1 MMEDIP
7 NQEMDR
13 RLTEH
18 FAEESRRLR
27 APASLWSS
35 IRSRLAADSARRRPS
50 WRRLFSLRQWRPVHA
65 FAAVVVILLAGTI
78 WAVNFAPFQ
87 GGAAEEDLHMA
98 LPTTAPM
105 QAVPTA
111 TPAPATMMLTDPDAN
126 QFSDSD
132 ELRRIR
138 APLSLQG
145 REGPAGSSGALE
157 ASLAMDPQPVPAAP
171 PAPASDRRWRPATVE
186 IEGGQSTTVENAG
199 RQIISQASLSV
210 EVEDVAGA
218 VAQVRTIAETRGGFI
233 SQIATTGTPGRQR
246 SDLVV
251 RVPQGEFFDTLESI
265 KGLGKV
271 WAENAGS
278 EDVTEQFID
287 LEARLRSALREEQ
300 SLLSLL
306 ERADTVSNIL
316 TIERELARVRSEI
329 ERLQGQINY
338 LSRRVD
344 LATISVALFP
354 PEERLA
360 EPPYGSLDLEVED
373 VSASVDEVKALV
385 ARVGGELDSVFISV
399 SNGRE
404 QAGIEFS
411 VLDEDFSAVLSQV
424 EGQGEVTYKE
434 IRESTGNVESEEPDS
449 RLTVFLME
457 RESSFGRWLLIGGAV
472 VAGGILL
479 LVLLYAVR
487 RAARSR

>member
-7 NQEMDR
+7 SQEMER
-13 RLTEH
+13 RLAEH

-27 APASLWSS
+27 APAGLWSS
-35 IRSRLAADSARRRPS
+35 IRSRLAADSARRGSP

-65 FAAVVVILLAGTI
+65 FAAVAVILLAGTI
-78 WAVNFAPFQ
+78 WALNLELFQ
-87 GGAAEEDLHMA
+87 GGAEEDLHMA
-98 LPTTAPM
+98 LPTTTPM
-105 QAVPTA
+105 PAVPTA
-111 TPAPATMMLTDPDAN
+111 TPAPATMMLTDPAAD
-126 QFSDSD
+126 QFSDRNRVD
-132 ELRRIR
+132 RLR

-145 REGPAGSSGALE
+145 PAGSSGASE
-157 ASLAMDPQPVPAAP
+157 DRGWLAVNTQATSGAVPT
-171 PAPASDRRWRPATVE
+171 PASSTALQRQEPTTVE
-186 IEGGQSTTVENAG
+186 IAD

-233 SQIATTGTPGRQR
+233 SQVATTGTPGRQR

-329 ERLQGQINY
+329 ERLQGQINFM
-338 LSRRVD
+338 SRRVD

-360 EPPYGSLDLEVED
+360 DPPYGSLNMEVED

-411 VLDEDFSAVLSQV
+411 VLAKDFSAVLSQV

-434 IRESTGNVESEEPDS
+434 IRESTGNVVSEEPDS

-457 RESSFGRWLLIGGAV
+457 GESSLGRWLLIGGAAV
-472 VAGGILL
+472 VGGVLL
-479 LVLLYAVR
+479 LLLLYAVYR
-487 RAARSR
+487 RVRS

>member
-1 MMEDIP
+1 MEDTP
-7 NQEMDR
+7 NQEMER

-27 APASLWSS
+27 APAGIWSS
-35 IRSRLAADSARRRPS
+35 IRSRLAADSERKRPS
-50 WRRLFSLRQWRPVHA
+50 WRRLFSFRQWRPVHA
-65 FAAVVVILLAGTI
+65 FAAVAVILLAGTFG
-78 WAVNFAPFQ
+78 AYNLELFQ
-87 GGAAEEDLHMA
+87 GGAEED
-98 LPTTAPM
+98 AP
-105 QAVPTA
+105 QG
-111 TPAPATMMLTDPDAN
+111 TDFVD
-126 QFSDSD
+126 FFDSD
-132 ELRRIR
+132 ELSRIR

-145 REGPAGSSGALE
+145 SEGSSGVLE
-157 ASLAMDPQPVPAAP
+157 GSQTMAMDPEATSASVPAQP
-171 PAPASDRRWRPATVE
+171 SDLQWQSAEV
-186 IEGGQSTTVENAG
+186 EGGQSTTVELAD
-199 RQIISQASLSV
+199 RQIISQGSLSV

-218 VAQVRTIAETRGGFI
+218 VAQVRTIAETRGGFV
-233 SQIATTGTPGRQR
+233 SQLATTGTPGRQR
-246 SDLVV
+246 SDLTV

-265 KGLGKV
+265 KRLGKV
-271 WAENAGS
+271 WSENAGS

-360 EPPYGSLDLEVED
+360 DPPYGSLNMEVGD
-373 VSASVDEVKALV
+373 VSASVDEVKAVV
-385 ARVGGELDSVFISV
+385 ARVGGELEGVFRSV
-399 SNGRE
+399 SNGSE
-404 QAGIEFS
+404 QAEVKFS
-411 VLDEDFSAVLSQV
+411 VLAKDFSAVVSQV
-424 EGQGEVTYKE
+424 EGQGTVNYKE

-449 RLTVFLME
+449 SLTVFLME
-457 RESSFGRWLLIGGAV
+457 RESSLGRWLLIGGAAA
-472 VAGGILL
+472 AGGVLF
-479 LVLLYAVR
+479 LVVLYVVYRRVR
-487 RAARSR
+487 S

>member
-1 MMEDIP
+1 MMEDTP
-7 NQEMDR
+7 NQEMER

-27 APASLWSS
+27 APATIWSS
-35 IRSRLAADSARRRPS
+35 VRSRLDADSEQRRPW
-50 WRRLFSLRQWRPVHA
+50 WRGLFSLRQWRPVHA
-65 FAAVVVILLAGTI
+65 FAAVVVVALAGSI
-78 WAVNFAPFQ
+78 WAFNYAPFQ
-87 GGAAEEDLHMA
+87 GGAEEDL
-98 LPTTAPM
+98 PQWTDTAE
-105 QAVPTA
+105 
-111 TPAPATMMLTDPDAN
+111 
-126 QFSDSD
+126 FSRSD
-132 ELRRIR
+132 RMDFGLED
-138 APLSLQG
+138 
-145 REGPAGSSGALE
+145 PAGS
-157 ASLAMDPQPVPAAP
+157 ASVDMAPQVVDPQLVDVEPMPEPMPAAVPVP
-171 PAPASDRRWRPATVE
+171 SDMQSRSAVVE
-186 IEGGQSTTVENAG
+186 IEGGQSTALGFEVKQSSTVEIAD

-218 VAQVRTIAETRGGFI
+218 VAQVRVIAETRGGFI
-233 SQIATTGTPGRQR
+233 SQVATSGTPGRQR

-251 RVPQGEFFDTLESI
+251 RVPQGEFFDTLEGI
-265 KGLGKV
+265 KRLGKV
-271 WAENAGS
+271 WSENAGS

-316 TIERELARVRSEI
+316 TIERELARVRSDI

-360 EPPYGSLDLEVED
+360 EPPYGSLNMEVED

-385 ARVGGELDSVFISV
+385 DRVGGELEGVFLSV

-404 QAGIEFS
+404 QAEIEFR
-411 VLDEDFSAVLSQV
+411 VLAKDFSAALSQV
-424 EGQGEVTYKE
+424 EGQGKVTYKE
-434 IRESTGNVESEEPDS
+434 IRESTGMVESEEPDS

-457 RESSFGRWLLIGGAV
+457 GESSLGRWLLIGGASV
-472 VAGGILL
+472 VGGVLLLL
-479 LVLLYAVR
+479 LVYVVYRRVR
-487 RAARSR
+487 S

>member
-1 MMEDIP
+1 MMEDTP
-7 NQEMDR
+7 NQEMER
-13 RLTEH
+13 RLAEH

-27 APASLWSS
+27 APSTVWSS
-35 IRSRLAADSARRRPS
+35 VRSRLAADSERRRPS

-65 FAAVVVILLAGTI
+65 FAAVAVILLAGTI
-78 WAVNFAPFQ
+78 WALNLELFQ
-87 GGAAEEDLHMA
+87 GGAEEDLHMA
-98 LPTTAPM
+98 LPTT
-105 QAVPTA
+105 
-111 TPAPATMMLTDPDAN
+111 LTDPDAN
-126 QFSDSD
+126 QFSDRNRVD
-132 ELRRIR
+132 RLR

-145 REGPAGSSGALE
+145 RAGSSGALE
-157 ASLAMDPQPVPAAP
+157 YSLAMDPQPVPAAP
-171 PAPASDRRWRPATVE
+171 PAPASDRQWQSAIVE

-218 VAQVRTIAETRGGFI
+218 VAQVRIIAETRGGFI
-233 SQIATTGTPGRQR
+233 SQVATTGTPGRQR

-316 TIERELARVRSEI
+316 TIERELARVRSDI
-329 ERLQGQINY
+329 ERLQGQINFM
-338 LSRRVD
+338 SRRVD

-360 EPPYGSLDLEVED
+360 EPPYGSLDVEVED

-424 EGQGEVTYKE
+424 EGQGKVTYKE

-472 VAGGILL
+472 VVGGVLL
-479 LVLLYAVR
+479 LLLLYAVYR
-487 RAARSR
+487 RVRS

>member
-7 NQEMDR
+7 SQEMER

-27 APASLWSS
+27 APASIWSS

-65 FAAVVVILLAGTI
+65 FAAVAVILLAGTI
-78 WAVNFAPFQ
+78 WALNLELFQ
-87 GGAAEEDLHMA
+87 GGAEEDQEWLH
-98 LPTTAPM
+98 LE
-105 QAVPTA
+105 
-111 TPAPATMMLTDPDAN
+111 TDFAE
-126 QFSDSD
+126 FSDSD

-145 REGPAGSSGALE
+145 REGPAGSSGVLE
-157 ASLAMDPQPVPAAP
+157 DPEPVPSGGSGSH
-171 PAPASDRRWRPATVE
+171 ASVPMAGGVE
-186 IEGGQSTTVENAG
+186 IEGGQSTTVEIAD

-233 SQIATTGTPGRQR
+233 SQVATTGTPGRQR

-316 TIERELARVRSEI
+316 TIERELARVRSDI

-360 EPPYGSLDLEVED
+360 EPPYGSLNMEVED

-385 ARVGGELDSVFISV
+385 ARVGGELESVFLSV

-411 VLDEDFSAVLSQV
+411 VLAEDFSAVLSQV

-457 RESSFGRWLLIGGAV
+457 GESSLGRWLLIGGAAIV
-472 VAGGILL
+472 GGVLL
-479 LVLLYAVR
+479 LLLLYAVY
-487 RAARSR
+487 RAVRSRPASRDSSSA

>member
-1 MMEDIP
+1 M
-7 NQEMDR
+7 
-13 RLTEH
+13 
-18 FAEESRRLR
+18 S
-27 APASLWSS
+27 
-35 IRSRLAADSARRRPS
+35 
-50 WRRLFSLRQWRPVHA
+50 
-65 FAAVVVILLAGTI
+65 G
-78 WAVNFAPFQ
+78 
-87 GGAAEEDLHMA
+87 
-98 LPTTAPM
+98 
-105 QAVPTA
+105 AVPTPVSSTA
-111 TPAPATMMLTDPDAN
+111 
-126 QFSDSD
+126 
-132 ELRRIR
+132 
-138 APLSLQG
+138 LQ
-145 REGPAGSSGALE
+145 RQEPN
-157 ASLAMDPQPVPAAP
+157 
-171 PAPASDRRWRPATVE
+171 TVE
-186 IEGGQSTTVENAG
+186 IAD

-233 SQIATTGTPGRQR
+233 SQVATTGTPGRQR

-316 TIERELARVRSEI
+316 TIERELARVRSDI

-360 EPPYGSLDLEVED
+360 EPPYGSLNMEVED

-385 ARVGGELDSVFISV
+385 ARVGGELEGVFLSV

-411 VLDEDFSAVLSQV
+411 VLAEDFSSVLSQV

-434 IRESTGNVESEEPDS
+434 IRESTGNVVSEEPDS

-457 RESSFGRWLLIGGAV
+457 GESSLGRWLLIGGAAIV
-472 VAGGILL
+472 GGVLL
-479 LVLLYAVR
+479 LLLLYAVY
-487 RAARSR
+487 RAVRSRPLRPVSGAGAAYSQTDLSSAALAVLGPVKLPCKRQVSQVLPYVFQGVEHRPAPRCRPPTVFKGLVQVRRGSFAQHPVGSLAGFAQHLFQVRRVHTAGRELCLTAAVHVDAADQLVDVKGFRTRHVGRQDIGGVCIFAERLPGQLFRAHVPYFFLELVSEVV

>member
-1 MMEDIP
+1 MEDTP
-7 NQEMDR
+7 NQEMER

-18 FAEESRRLR
+18 FAEESQRLR
-27 APASLWSS
+27 APAGIWSS
-35 IRSRLAADSARRRPS
+35 VRSRLAADSAPKGRS
-50 WRRLFSLRQWRPVHA
+50 WRRLFSLPQWRPVHA
-65 FAAVVVILLAGTI
+65 FAAVAVVVLAGTI
-78 WAVNFAPFQ
+78 WAVNLEMFQ
-87 GGAAEEDLHMA
+87 GEAEEG
-98 LPTTAPM
+98 
-105 QAVPTA
+105 VPQG
-111 TPAPATMMLTDPDAN
+111 TDFVE
-126 QFSDSD
+126 FSDSD
-132 ELRRIR
+132 ELRRVR
-138 APLSLQG
+138 QPLSLQG
-145 REGPAGSSGALE
+145 QDGSSGVLE
-157 ASLAMDPQPVPAAP
+157 APQAVAMDPKATSASVPAP
-171 PAPASDRRWRPATVE
+171 TSDLQWQRTTVE
-186 IEGGQSTTVENAG
+186 IVD

-210 EVEDVAGA
+210 EVEDVTGA

-233 SQIATTGTPGRQR
+233 SQLATTGTPGRQR
-246 SDLVV
+246 SDLTV

-265 KGLGKV
+265 KRLGKV
-271 WAENAGS
+271 WSENAGS

-360 EPPYGSLDLEVED
+360 DPPYGSLSMEVED
-373 VSASVDEVKALV
+373 VSASVDEVKSLV
-385 ARVGGELDSVFISV
+385 DRVGGELEGVFRSV

-404 QAGIEFS
+404 QAEVKFS
-411 VLDEDFSAVLSQV
+411 VLAKDFSAVVSQV
-424 EGQGEVTYKE
+424 EGQGKVNYKE

-449 RLTVFLME
+449 SLTVFLME
-457 RESSFGRWLLIGGAV
+457 RESSLGRWLLIGGAAV
-472 VAGGILL
+472 VGGVLL
-479 LVLLYAVR
+479 LVLLYVVYRRVR
-487 RAARSR
+487 S

>member
-1 MMEDIP
+1 MEDIP
-7 NQEMDR
+7 NQEMER

-18 FAEESRRLR
+18 FAEESQRLR
-27 APASLWSS
+27 APAGIWSS
-35 IRSRLAADSARRRPS
+35 IRSRLAADSERKRRS
-50 WRRLFSLRQWRPVHA
+50 WRGVFSLPQWRPVHA
-65 FAAVVVILLAGTI
+65 FAAVAVILLAGTI
-78 WAVNFAPFQ
+78 WAVNFELFQ
-87 GGAAEEDLHMA
+87 GSAEEE
-98 LPTTAPM
+98 LP
-105 QAVPTA
+105 QAMDFVE
-111 TPAPATMMLTDPDAN
+111 
-126 QFSDSD
+126 FSDSD
-132 ELRRIR
+132 ELSRIR

-145 REGPAGSSGALE
+145 SEGSSGALE
-157 ASLAMDPQPVPAAP
+157 GSLADPEPVPAAI
-171 PAPASDRRWRPATVE
+171 PAPLPPASDLQWQSTTVE
-186 IEGGQSTTVENAG
+186 IEGGQSTTVEIAD

-233 SQIATTGTPGRQR
+233 SQLATTGTPGRQR

-265 KGLGKV
+265 KRLGKV
-271 WAENAGS
+271 WSENAGS

-360 EPPYGSLDLEVED
+360 EPPYGSLNMEVED

-385 ARVGGELDSVFISV
+385 DRVGGELEGVFLSV

-404 QAGIEFS
+404 QAEIEFR
-411 VLDEDFSAVLSQV
+411 VLAKDFSAALSQV
-424 EGQGEVTYKE
+424 ENQGDVTYKE
-434 IRESTGNVESEEPDS
+434 IRESTGMVESEEPDS
-449 RLTVFLME
+449 KLTVFLME
-457 RESSFGRWLLIGGAV
+457 GESSLGRWLLIGGATV
-472 VAGGILL
+472 VGGLL
-479 LVLLYAVR
+479 LLLLYVVYRRVR
-487 RAARSR
+487 SA

>member
-1 MMEDIP
+1 MMEDTP
-7 NQEMDR
+7 NQEMER
-13 RLTEH
+13 RLAEH
-18 FAEESRRLR
+18 FAEESQRLR
-27 APASLWSS
+27 APAGIWSS
-35 IRSRLAADSARRRPS
+35 IRSRLAADSARKRPS

-65 FAAVVVILLAGTI
+65 FAAVVVVLLVGTV
-78 WAVNFAPFQ
+78 WAFNFAPLQ
-87 GGAAEEDLHMA
+87 GGAEEDLPQVDNA
-98 LPTTAPM
+98 
-105 QAVPTA
+105 
-111 TPAPATMMLTDPDAN
+111 

-145 REGPAGSSGALE
+145 RERPAGSSVALE
-157 ASLAMDPQPVPAAP
+157 DPDPVLPAIP
-171 PAPASDRRWRPATVE
+171 MPASDFQWQSAT
-186 IEGGQSTTVENAG
+186 IEGGQSTTVEIAD

-218 VAQVRTIAETRGGFI
+218 VAQVRTIAETRGGFV
-233 SQIATTGTPGRQR
+233 SQIATSGTPGRQR

-271 WAENAGS
+271 WVENAGS

-360 EPPYGSLDLEVED
+360 EPPYGSLDVEVED

-457 RESSFGRWLLIGGAV
+457 RESSFGRWLLIGGAAIV
-472 VAGGILL
+472 GGVLL
-479 LVLLYAVR
+479 LLLYAVYR
-487 RAARSR
+487 RVRSRSR

>member
-1 MMEDIP
+1 MMEDTP
-7 NQEMDR
+7 NQEMER

-27 APASLWSS
+27 APATIWSS
-35 IRSRLAADSARRRPS
+35 VRSRLDTDSEQRQPW
-50 WRRLFSLRQWRPVHA
+50 WRGLFSLRQWRPVHA
-65 FAAVVVILLAGTI
+65 FAAVVVVALAGSI
-78 WAVNFAPFQ
+78 WAFNYAPFQ
-87 GGAAEEDLHMA
+87 GSTEEDI
-98 LPTTAPM
+98 P
-105 QAVPTA
+105 QADIVE
-111 TPAPATMMLTDPDAN
+111 
-126 QFSDSD
+126 FSIDDGID
-132 ELRRIR
+132 ELSR
-138 APLSLQG
+138 PLSLQG
-145 REGPAGSSGALE
+145 SEGSPGVLE
-157 ASLAMDPQPVPAAP
+157 APQTLLADSATPVPQA
-171 PAPASDRRWRPATVE
+171 ASDFQERSASVE
-186 IEGGQSTTVENAG
+186 IAD

-218 VAQVRTIAETRGGFI
+218 VAQVRVIAETRGGFI
-233 SQIATTGTPGRQR
+233 SQVATTGTPGRQR

-271 WAENAGS
+271 WSENAGS

-316 TIERELARVRSEI
+316 TIERELARVRSDI

-360 EPPYGSLDLEVED
+360 EPPYGSLNMEVED

-385 ARVGGELDSVFISV
+385 DRVGGELEGVFISV
-399 SNGRE
+399 NNGRE
-404 QAGIEFS
+404 QANVEFS
-411 VLDEDFSAVLSQV
+411 VLAKDFSAALSQV
-424 EGQGEVTYKE
+424 EGQGKVTYKE

-449 RLTVFLME
+449 RLSVFLME
-457 RESSFGRWLLIGGAV
+457 RESSLGRWLLIGGGAA
-472 VAGGILL
+472 AGGLLLL
-479 LVLLYAVR
+479 LVYVVYRRVR
-487 RAARSR
+487 S

>member
-7 NQEMDR
+7 SQEMER

-27 APASLWSS
+27 APANLWSS

-50 WRRLFSLRQWRPVHA
+50 WRRLFSLRQWRPIHA

-78 WAVNFAPFQ
+78 WALNLDLFQ
-87 GGAAEEDLHMA
+87 GGAEEDLHM
-98 LPTTAPM
+98 
-105 QAVPTA
+105 AVPTA
-111 TPAPATMMLTDPDAN
+111 TPAPATMMLTDPDAD
-126 QFSDSD
+126 QFTDSD
-132 ELRRIR
+132 RITRIR

-157 ASLAMDPQPVPAAP
+157 DRGWLAVDPEAMSGAVPTPVSSTALQRQEPN
-171 PAPASDRRWRPATVE
+171 TVE
-186 IEGGQSTTVENAG
+186 IAD

-233 SQIATTGTPGRQR
+233 SQVATTGTPGRQR

-316 TIERELARVRSEI
+316 TIERELARVRSDI

-360 EPPYGSLDLEVED
+360 EPPYGSLNMEVED

-385 ARVGGELDSVFISV
+385 ARVGGELEGVFLSV

-411 VLDEDFSAVLSQV
+411 VLAEDFSSVLSQV

-434 IRESTGNVESEEPDS
+434 IRESTGNVVSEEPDS

-457 RESSFGRWLLIGGAV
+457 GESSLGRWLLIGGAAIV
-472 VAGGILL
+472 GGVLL
-479 LVLLYAVR
+479 LLLLYAVY
-487 RAARSR
+487 RAVRSRPASRDSSSA

>member
-7 NQEMDR
+7 SQEMER

-27 APASLWSS
+27 APAGIWSS

-65 FAAVVVILLAGTI
+65 FAAVVVVLLVGTV
-78 WAVNFAPFQ
+78 WAFNFAPLQ
-87 GGAAEEDLHMA
+87 GGAEEDLPQVDNA
-98 LPTTAPM
+98 
-105 QAVPTA
+105 
-111 TPAPATMMLTDPDAN
+111 

-145 REGPAGSSGALE
+145 REGPAGSSAALV
-157 ASLAMDPQPVPAAP
+157 DPDPVLPAIP
-171 PAPASDRRWRPATVE
+171 TPASDLQWQSTPVE
-186 IEGGQSTTVENAG
+186 IEGGQSTSLVDIAD

-218 VAQVRTIAETRGGFI
+218 VAQVRTIAETRGGFV
-233 SQIATTGTPGRQR
+233 SQIATSGTPGRQR

-271 WAENAGS
+271 WVENAGS

-316 TIERELARVRSEI
+316 TIERELARVRSDI

-360 EPPYGSLDLEVED
+360 EPPYGSLNVEVED

-404 QAGIEFS
+404 QADVEFS
-411 VLDEDFSAVLSQV
+411 VLAEDFSAVLSQV
-424 EGQGEVTYKE
+424 EGQGNVTYKE
-434 IRESTGNVESEEPDS
+434 IRESTGNVVSEEPDS
-449 RLTVFLME
+449 RLSVFLTE
-457 RESSFGRWLLIGGAV
+457 KQSPLGRWLLIGGAAIV
-472 VAGGILL
+472 GGVLL
-479 LVLLYAVR
+479 LLLYAVYR
-487 RAARSR
+487 RVRS

>member
-1 MMEDIP
+1 MMEDTP
-7 NQEMDR
+7 NQEMER

-27 APASLWSS
+27 APATIWSS
-35 IRSRLAADSARRRPS
+35 VRSRLAADSERRQPW
-50 WRRLFSLRQWRPVHA
+50 WRGLFSLRQWRPVHA
-65 FAAVVVILLAGTI
+65 FAAVVVVALAGSI
-78 WAVNFAPFQ
+78 WAFNYAPFQ
-87 GGAAEEDLHMA
+87 GGAEEDSPQWTDTAEFSRSDRMDFGLEGTAGSAAPDMA
-98 LPTTAPM
+98 P
-105 QAVPTA
+105 QAVDPQLVDMEPMPEPMPA
-111 TPAPATMMLTDPDAN
+111 AVPAP
-126 QFSDSD
+126 SDMQS
-132 ELRRIR
+132 RS
-138 APLSLQG
+138 A
-145 REGPAGSSGALE
+145 
-157 ASLAMDPQPVPAAP
+157 V
-171 PAPASDRRWRPATVE
+171 VE
-186 IEGGQSTTVENAG
+186 IEGGHSTTVELTD

-218 VAQVRTIAETRGGFI
+218 VAQVRVIAETRGGFI
-233 SQIATTGTPGRQR
+233 SQVATTGTPGRQR

-251 RVPQGEFFDTLESI
+251 RVPQGEFLDTLESI

-271 WAENAGS
+271 WSENAGS

-316 TIERELARVRSEI
+316 TIERELARVRSDI

-360 EPPYGSLDLEVED
+360 EPPYGSLNVEVED
-373 VSASVDEVKALV
+373 VAASVDEVKALV
-385 ARVGGELDSVFISV
+385 ARVDGELEGVFLSV

-404 QAGIEFS
+404 QASIEFS
-411 VLDEDFSAVLSQV
+411 VLAKDFSAALSQV
-424 EGQGEVTYKE
+424 ENQGKVTYKE

-449 RLTVFLME
+449 KLTVFLME
-457 RESSFGRWLLIGGAV
+457 GESSLGRWLLIGGAV
-472 VAGGILL
+472 AGGVLL
-479 LVLLYAVR
+479 LVLLYVVYRRVR
-487 RAARSR
+487 S

>member
-1 MMEDIP
+1 MMEDTP
-7 NQEMDR
+7 NQEMER
-13 RLTEH
+13 RLAEH

-27 APASLWSS
+27 APSTVWSS
-35 IRSRLAADSARRRPS
+35 VRSRLAADSARKRPS

-65 FAAVVVILLAGTI
+65 FVAVVVVLLVGTV
-78 WAVNFAPFQ
+78 WAFNFAPLQ
-87 GGAAEEDLHMA
+87 GGAEEDLPQVDNA
-98 LPTTAPM
+98 
-105 QAVPTA
+105 
-111 TPAPATMMLTDPDAN
+111 

-145 REGPAGSSGALE
+145 REGPAGSSATLV
-157 ASLAMDPQPVPAAP
+157 DPDPVLPAIP
-171 PAPASDRRWRPATVE
+171 TPASDLQWQSAT
-186 IEGGQSTTVENAG
+186 IEGGQSTTVEIAD

-218 VAQVRTIAETRGGFI
+218 VAQVRTIAETRGGFV
-233 SQIATTGTPGRQR
+233 SQIATSGTPGRQR

-271 WAENAGS
+271 WVENAGS

-316 TIERELARVRSEI
+316 TIERELARVRSDI

-360 EPPYGSLDLEVED
+360 EPPYGSLNVEVED

-385 ARVGGELDSVFISV
+385 ARVGGELEGVFLSV

-404 QAGIEFS
+404 QADVEFS
-411 VLDEDFSAVLSQV
+411 VLAEDFSAVLSQV

-449 RLTVFLME
+449 RLSVFLTE
-457 RESSFGRWLLIGGAV
+457 KESSLGRWLLIGGAAIV
-472 VAGGILL
+472 GGVLL
-479 LVLLYAVR
+479 LLLYAVYR
-487 RAARSR
+487 RVRS

>member
-1 MMEDIP
+1 MMEDTP
-7 NQEMDR
+7 NQEMER
-13 RLTEH
+13 RLAEH

-27 APASLWSS
+27 APSTIWSS
-35 IRSRLAADSARRRPS
+35 VRSRLAADSERRRPS

-65 FAAVVVILLAGTI
+65 FAAVVVVLLAGTI
-78 WAVNFAPFQ
+78 WAFNFSPFQ
-87 GGAAEEDLHMA
+87 GNLELFQGSAEEDMLQA
-98 LPTTAPM
+98 DTAEF
-105 QAVPTA
+105 T
-111 TPAPATMMLTDPDAN
+111 
-126 QFSDSD
+126 DSD
-132 ELRRIR
+132 GITRLR
-138 APLSLQG
+138 APLSL
-145 REGPAGSSGALE
+145 EGPAGSPGVAE
-157 ASLAMDPQPVPAAP
+157 DSLAMDPDPVPAAI
-171 PAPASDRRWRPATVE
+171 PAPASDLQWQAAGVE
-186 IEGGQSTTVENAG
+186 IEVKQSTTVEIAD

-210 EVEDVAGA
+210 EVEDVTGA
-218 VAQVRTIAETRGGFI
+218 VAQVRVIAETRGGFI
-233 SQIATTGTPGRQR
+233 SQVATSGTPGRQR

-316 TIERELARVRSEI
+316 TIERELARVRSDI

-360 EPPYGSLDLEVED
+360 DPPYGSLNLEVED

-385 ARVGGELDSVFISV
+385 ARVGGELEGVFLSV

-404 QAGIEFS
+404 QADVEFS
-411 VLDEDFSAVLSQV
+411 VLAEDFSAVLSQV
-424 EGQGEVTYKE
+424 EGQGNVTYKE

-449 RLTVFLME
+449 KLTVFLTE
-457 RESSFGRWLLIGGAV
+457 KESSLGRWLLIGGAAIV
-472 VAGGILL
+472 GGVLL
-479 LVLLYAVR
+479 LLLYAVYR
-487 RAARSR
+487 RVRS

>member
-7 NQEMDR
+7 SQEMER

-18 FAEESRRLR
+18 FAEESQRLR
-27 APASLWSS
+27 APAGIWPS
-35 IRSRLAADSARRRPS
+35 IRSRLAADSARKRPS
-50 WRRLFSLRQWRPVHA
+50 WRRLFLLRQWRPVHA
-65 FAAVVVILLAGTI
+65 FAAVAVILLAGTFG
-78 WAVNFAPFQ
+78 AYNLELFQ
-87 GGAAEEDLHMA
+87 GSAESEE
-98 LPTTAPM
+98 LPQTTDFGF
-105 QAVPTA
+105 T
-111 TPAPATMMLTDPDAN
+111 
-126 QFSDSD
+126 DSD

-138 APLSLQG
+138 EPLSLQG
-145 REGPAGSSGALE
+145 SEGSSGVLE
-157 ASLAMDPQPVPAAP
+157 DPQPAQ
-171 PAPASDRRWRPATVE
+171 PAPGAIPAPLPPSTDLQW
-186 IEGGQSTTVENAG
+186 QSTTVEVEGGQSAIVEIVD

-210 EVEDVAGA
+210 EVEDVTGA
-218 VAQVRTIAETRGGFI
+218 VAQVRTIAETRGGFV
-233 SQIATTGTPGRQR
+233 SHLATTGTPGRQR
-246 SDLVV
+246 SDLTV

-265 KGLGKV
+265 KRLGKV
-271 WAENAGS
+271 WSENAGS

-329 ERLQGQINY
+329 ERLQGQLNY

-360 EPPYGSLDLEVED
+360 DPPYGSLNMEVED
-373 VSASVDEVKALV
+373 VSASVDEVKAAV
-385 ARVGGELDSVFISV
+385 DRVGGELESVFRSV

-404 QAGIEFS
+404 QADMQFR
-411 VLDEDFSAVLSQV
+411 VLAKDFSAVVSQV
-424 EGQGEVTYKE
+424 EGQGKVNYKE

-449 RLTVFLME
+449 SLTVFLME
-457 RESSFGRWLLIGGAV
+457 KESSLGRWLLIGGAAV
-472 VAGGILL
+472 VGGMLL
-479 LVLLYAVR
+479 VVLLYVVYR
-487 RAARSR
+487 RRRSRQG

>member
-7 NQEMDR
+7 SQEMER
-13 RLTEH
+13 RLAEH

-27 APASLWSS
+27 APAGLWAS

-65 FAAVVVILLAGTI
+65 FAAAVVILLAGTV
-78 WAVNFAPFQ
+78 WAFNLGPLQ
-87 GGAAEEDLHMA
+87 GGAAEELSHEVFEDRDDGA
-98 LPTTAPM
+98 LR
-105 QAVPTA
+105 V
-111 TPAPATMMLTDPDAN
+111 L
-126 QFSDSD
+126 
-132 ELRRIR
+132 R
-138 APLSLQG
+138 APLSLRG
-145 REGPAGSSGALE
+145 SEGSSGALE
-157 ASLAMDPQPVPAAP
+157 DREIVLADPDPTQVPM
-171 PAPASDRRWRPATVE
+171 PASDLQWQPATVE
-186 IEGGQSTTVENAG
+186 IEVRESTTVEIAD

-218 VAQVRTIAETRGGFI
+218 VAQVRTIVETRGGFI
-233 SQIATTGTPGRQR
+233 SQLATTGTPGRQR
-246 SDLVV
+246 SDLTV
-251 RVPQGEFFDTLESI
+251 RVPQREFFDTLDSI

-278 EDVTEQFID
+278 EDVTERFID
-287 LEARLRSALREEQ
+287 LEARLRSAQREEE

-316 TIERELARVRSEI
+316 TIERELFRVRSEL
-329 ERLQGQINY
+329 ERMQGQINY

-360 EPPYGSLDLEVED
+360 DPPYGSLGMEVGD

-385 ARVGGELDSVFISV
+385 ARVGGELEGVFLSV

-404 QAGIEFS
+404 RADIEFS
-411 VLDEDFSAVLSQV
+411 VLAEDFSAALSEV
-424 EGQGEVTYKE
+424 ESQGKVIYKE

-449 RLTVFLME
+449 RLTIYFAE
-457 RESSFGRWLLIGGAV
+457 EESSLGRWLLIGGAAT
-472 VAGGILL
+472 AGGVLL
-479 LVLLYAVR
+479 LLLLYAVY
-487 RAARSR
+487 RAVRSSPR

>member
-7 NQEMDR
+7 SQEMER

-27 APASLWSS
+27 APASIWSS
-35 IRSRLAADSARRRPS
+35 VRSRLAADSERKRPS
-50 WRRLFSLRQWRPVHA
+50 WRRLFSLPQWRPVHA
-65 FAAVVVILLAGTI
+65 FAAVAVVLLAGTI
-78 WAVNFAPFQ
+78 WAVNFETFQ
-87 GGAAEEDLHMA
+87 GGAEEDSSQGF
-98 LPTTAPM
+98 TE
-105 QAVPTA
+105 
-111 TPAPATMMLTDPDAN
+111 
-126 QFSDSD
+126 FSDSD
-132 ELRRIR
+132 GTTILR

-145 REGPAGSSGALE
+145 AEGPAGSSVVLADPDPVS
-157 ASLAMDPQPVPAAP
+157 ASA
-171 PAPASDRRWRPATVE
+171 PAPASDLQWQRATVE
-186 IEGGQSTTVENAG
+186 IEGGQSTSLVDIAD

-210 EVEDVAGA
+210 EVEDVARA
-218 VAQVRTIAETRGGFI
+218 VAQVRTIAEARGGFI
-233 SQIATTGTPGRQR
+233 SQVATSGTPGRQR

-265 KGLGKV
+265 KGQGKV

-316 TIERELARVRSEI
+316 TIERELARVRSDI

-360 EPPYGSLDLEVED
+360 DPPYGSLSMEVED
-373 VSASVDEVKALV
+373 VFASVEEVKALV
-385 ARVGGELDSVFISV
+385 SRAGGELEGVFLSV

-404 QAGIEFS
+404 QADIEFS
-411 VLDEDFSAVLSQV
+411 VLAKDFSAVLSQV
-424 EGQGEVTYKE
+424 EVQGNVTYKE

-457 RESSFGRWLLIGGAV
+457 RESSLGGWLLIGGASA
-472 VAGGILL
+472 AGGVLL
-479 LVLLYAVR
+479 LLLLYAVYQRVRSRR
-487 RAARSR
+487 RAQGV

>member
-1 MMEDIP
+1 M
-7 NQEMDR
+7 
-13 RLTEH
+13 
-18 FAEESRRLR
+18 
-27 APASLWSS
+27 
-35 IRSRLAADSARRRPS
+35 
-50 WRRLFSLRQWRPVHA
+50 
-65 FAAVVVILLAGTI
+65 
-78 WAVNFAPFQ
+78 
-87 GGAAEEDLHMA
+87 
-98 LPTTAPM
+98 
-105 QAVPTA
+105 
-111 TPAPATMMLTDPDAN
+111 
-126 QFSDSD
+126 
-132 ELRRIR
+132 
-138 APLSLQG
+138 
-145 REGPAGSSGALE
+145 
-157 ASLAMDPQPVPAAP
+157 
-171 PAPASDRRWRPATVE
+171 
-186 IEGGQSTTVENAG
+186 
-199 RQIISQASLSV
+199 
-210 EVEDVAGA
+210 AGA

-233 SQIATTGTPGRQR
+233 SQVATTGTPGRQR

-265 KGLGKV
+265 KRLGKV

-287 LEARLRSALREEQ
+287 LEARLRSAHREEE

-385 ARVGGELDSVFISV
+385 ARVGGELESVFLSV

-457 RESSFGRWLLIGGAV
+457 RESSLGRQLLIGGAAV
-472 VAGGILL
+472 VGGVLL
-479 LVLLYAVR
+479 LLLYAVY
-487 RAARSR
+487 RAVRSRPASRDSSSA

>member
-7 NQEMDR
+7 SQEMER

-27 APASLWSS
+27 APASIWSS
-35 IRSRLAADSARRRPS
+35 VRSRLAADSERKRSS
-50 WRRLFSLRQWRPVHA
+50 WRRLFSLPQWRPVHA
-65 FAAVVVILLAGTI
+65 FAAVAVIVLAGTI
-78 WAVNFAPFQ
+78 WAVNLEMFQ
-87 GGAAEEDLHMA
+87 GGTEEDLSQGSDF
-98 LPTTAPM
+98 TEFT
-105 QAVPTA
+105 
-111 TPAPATMMLTDPDAN
+111 
-126 QFSDSD
+126 DSD
-132 ELRRIR
+132 GTTILR

-145 REGPAGSSGALE
+145 AEGPAGSSVVLADPDPVS
-157 ASLAMDPQPVPAAP
+157 ASA
-171 PAPASDRRWRPATVE
+171 PAPASDLQWQRASVE
-186 IEGGQSTTVENAG
+186 IEGGQSTSLVDIAD

-218 VAQVRTIAETRGGFI
+218 VAQVRTIAETRGGFV
-233 SQIATTGTPGRQR
+233 SQVATSGTPGRQR

-316 TIERELARVRSEI
+316 TIERELSRVRSDI

-360 EPPYGSLDLEVED
+360 DPPYGSLSMEVED
-373 VSASVDEVKALV
+373 VFASVDEVKALV
-385 ARVGGELDSVFISV
+385 SRVGGKLEGVFLSV

-404 QAGIEFS
+404 QADIEFS
-411 VLDEDFSAVLSQV
+411 VLAKDFSAVLSQV
-424 EGQGEVTYKE
+424 EVQGNVTYKE

-457 RESSFGRWLLIGGAV
+457 RESSLGRWLLIGGLAA
-472 VAGGILL
+472 AGGVLL
-479 LVLLYAVR
+479 LLLLYAVR
-487 RAARSR
+487 RRVRSRRRAQGV

>member
-1 MMEDIP
+1 MMEDTP
-7 NQEMDR
+7 NQEMER

-18 FAEESRRLR
+18 FAEESQRLR
-27 APASLWSS
+27 APVTIWSS
-35 IRSRLAADSARRRPS
+35 VRSRLDTDSEQGRPW
-50 WRRLFSLRQWRPVHA
+50 WRGVFSLRQWRPVHA
-65 FAAVVVILLAGTI
+65 FAAVVVVALAGSI
-78 WAVNFAPFQ
+78 WAFNYAPFQ
-87 GGAAEEDLHMA
+87 GSAEEDM
-98 LPTTAPM
+98 P
-105 QAVPTA
+105 QADIA
-111 TPAPATMMLTDPDAN
+111 E
-126 QFSDSD
+126 FSRSD
-132 ELRRIR
+132 RMDF
-138 APLSLQG
+138 SL
-145 REGPAGSSGALE
+145 EGTEGSSGALE
-157 ASLAMDPQPVPAAP
+157 VSLMDPDPVPAAS
-171 PAPASDRRWRPATVE
+171 APDSDFQWQAADVE
-186 IEGGQSTTVENAG
+186 IEGGQSTALGFEVKQSTSLEIAD

-218 VAQVRTIAETRGGFI
+218 VAQVRVIAETRGGFI
-233 SQIATTGTPGRQR
+233 SQVATSGTPGRQR

-271 WAENAGS
+271 WSENAGS

-316 TIERELARVRSEI
+316 TIERELARVRSDI

-360 EPPYGSLDLEVED
+360 EPPYGSLNMEVED

-385 ARVGGELDSVFISV
+385 NRVGGELEGVFLSV

-404 QAGIEFS
+404 QANVEFS
-411 VLDEDFSAVLSQV
+411 VLAKDFSAALSQV
-424 EGQGEVTYKE
+424 EGQGKVTYKE

-449 RLTVFLME
+449 KLSVFLME
-457 RESSFGRWLLIGGAV
+457 RESSLGRWLLIGGGAA
-472 VAGGILL
+472 AGGLL
-479 LVLLYAVR
+479 LLLLYVVYRRVR
-487 RAARSR
+487 S

>member
-1 MMEDIP
+1 MEDTP
-7 NQEMDR
+7 NQEMER

-18 FAEESRRLR
+18 FAEESQRLR
-27 APASLWSS
+27 APANLWSS
-35 IRSRLAADSARRRPS
+35 VRSRLAADSERKGSS
-50 WRRLFSLRQWRPVHA
+50 WKRLFSLPQWRPVHA
-65 FAAVVVILLAGTI
+65 FAAVAVILLAGTFG
-78 WAVNFAPFQ
+78 AYNLELFQ
-87 GGAAEEDLHMA
+87 GVGEEDLF
-98 LPTTAPM
+98 
-105 QAVPTA
+105 QG
-111 TPAPATMMLTDPDAN
+111 TDIVE
-126 QFSDSD
+126 FSDSD
-132 ELRRIR
+132 EFSRISR
-138 APLSLQG
+138 PLSLQG
-145 REGPAGSSGALE
+145 SEGSSGALE
-157 ASLAMDPQPVPAAP
+157 DSQAILMDPDPVPAA
-171 PAPASDRRWRPATVE
+171 APEQPSDLQWQSAE
-186 IEGGQSTTVENAG
+186 IEGGQSTTFGTAD

-233 SQIATTGTPGRQR
+233 SQLATTGTPGRQR
-246 SDLVV
+246 SDLTV

-265 KGLGKV
+265 KRLGKV
-271 WAENAGS
+271 WSENAGS

-354 PEERLA
+354 PEERLTD
-360 EPPYGSLDLEVED
+360 PPYGSLSMEVGD

-385 ARVGGELDSVFISV
+385 ARVGGELESVFRSV

-404 QAGIEFS
+404 QADMQFS
-411 VLDEDFSAVLSQV
+411 VLAKDFSAVVSQV
-424 EGQGEVTYKE
+424 EGQGKVNYKE

-449 RLTVFLME
+449 SLTVFLME
-457 RESSFGRWLLIGGAV
+457 EESSLGRWLLIGGAV
-472 VAGGILL
+472 VVGGVLL
-479 LVLLYAVR
+479 LVLLYVVYR
-487 RAARSR
+487 RVRSRQGLSSG

>member
-7 NQEMDR
+7 SQEMER

-27 APASLWSS
+27 APAGIWSS

-78 WAVNFAPFQ
+78 WALNLELFQ
-87 GGAAEEDLHMA
+87 GGAEEDREWLHLEA
-98 LPTTAPM
+98 DFAE
-105 QAVPTA
+105 
-111 TPAPATMMLTDPDAN
+111 
-126 QFSDSD
+126 FSDSD
-132 ELRRIR
+132 RLRRIR

-145 REGPAGSSGALE
+145 REGPAGSSGV
-157 ASLAMDPQPVPAAP
+157 LADPEPVPTAAS
-171 PAPASDRRWRPATVE
+171 APASDFQWQAAGE
-186 IEGGQSTTVENAG
+186 IESGQSTILVEIAD

-233 SQIATTGTPGRQR
+233 SQVATTGTPGRQR

-265 KGLGKV
+265 KRLGKV

-287 LEARLRSALREEQ
+287 LEARLRSAHREEE

-360 EPPYGSLDLEVED
+360 EPPYGSLDVEVED

-385 ARVGGELDSVFISV
+385 ARVGGELEGVFLSV

-404 QAGIEFS
+404 QAEVEFS
-411 VLDEDFSAVLSQV
+411 VLAKDFSAVLSQV

-449 RLTVFLME
+449 RLNVFLMD
-457 RESSFGRWLLIGGAV
+457 RESSLGRWLLIGGLATAEGV
-472 VAGGILL
+472 LL
-479 LVLLYAVR
+479 LLLLYAVYR
-487 RAARSR
+487 RVRS

>member
-1 MMEDIP
+1 MMEDTP
-7 NQEMDR
+7 NQEMER
-13 RLTEH
+13 RLAEH

-27 APASLWSS
+27 APSTVWSS
-35 IRSRLAADSARRRPS
+35 VRSRLAADSERRRPS

-65 FAAVVVILLAGTI
+65 FAAVVVVLLAGTI
-78 WAVNFAPFQ
+78 WAFNFAPLQ
-87 GGAAEEDLHMA
+87 GSAEEDLPQVDNA
-98 LPTTAPM
+98 
-105 QAVPTA
+105 
-111 TPAPATMMLTDPDAN
+111 

-132 ELRRIR
+132 EIR
-138 APLSLQG
+138 KIRVQAV
-145 REGPAGSSGALE
+145 
-157 ASLAMDPQPVPAAP
+157 DPQAVLPAIP
-171 PAPASDRRWRPATVE
+171 TPASDLQWQSAT
-186 IEGGQSTTVENAG
+186 IEGGQSTTVEIAD

-218 VAQVRTIAETRGGFI
+218 VAQVRTIAETRGGFV
-233 SQIATTGTPGRQR
+233 SQIATSGTPGRQR

-271 WAENAGS
+271 WVENAGS

-316 TIERELARVRSEI
+316 TIERELARVRSDI

-360 EPPYGSLDLEVED
+360 EPPYGSLNMEVED
-373 VSASVDEVKALV
+373 VFASVDEVKALV
-385 ARVGGELDSVFISV
+385 ARVGGELEGVFLSV

-404 QAGIEFS
+404 QADVEFS
-411 VLDEDFSAVLSQV
+411 VLAKDFSAVLSQV
-424 EGQGEVTYKE
+424 EGQGKVTYKE

-457 RESSFGRWLLIGGAV
+457 RESSLGRWLLIGGAAIV
-472 VAGGILL
+472 GGVLL
-479 LVLLYAVR
+479 LLLLYAVY
-487 RAARSR
+487 RAVRSRSR

>member
-7 NQEMDR
+7 SQEMER

-27 APASLWSS
+27 APAGIWSS
-35 IRSRLAADSARRRPS
+35 IRSRLAADSARKRPS

-65 FAAVVVILLAGTI
+65 FAAVVVVLLVGAV
-78 WAVNFAPFQ
+78 WAFNFAPLQ
-87 GGAAEEDLHMA
+87 GGAEEDLPQVDNA
-98 LPTTAPM
+98 
-105 QAVPTA
+105 
-111 TPAPATMMLTDPDAN
+111 

-132 ELRRIR
+132 ELRRLR
-138 APLSLQG
+138 APLSLQSS
-145 REGPAGSSGALE
+145 AGFSVALE
-157 ASLAMDPQPVPAAP
+157 DRGWTALDPQVTSRAVPT
-171 PAPASDRRWRPATVE
+171 PASNTAFQLQSATVE
-186 IEGGQSTTVENAG
+186 IEGGQLTTFEIAD

-210 EVEDVAGA
+210 EVEDVAGS

-233 SQIATTGTPGRQR
+233 SQVATTGTPGRQR

-265 KGLGKV
+265 KRLGKV
-271 WAENAGS
+271 WAEHAGS

-287 LEARLRSALREEQ
+287 LEARLRSAQREEE

-316 TIERELARVRSEI
+316 TIERELARVRSEL
-329 ERLQGQINY
+329 ERLQGQINFM
-338 LSRRVD
+338 SRRVD

-360 EPPYGSLDLEVED
+360 EPPYGSLNMEVED

-385 ARVGGELDSVFISV
+385 ARVDGELEGVFLSVN
-399 SNGRE
+399 NGRE
-404 QAGIEFS
+404 QAGVEFS
-411 VLDEDFSAVLSQV
+411 VLAKDFSAVLSQV
-424 EGQGEVTYKE
+424 EGQGKVTYKE
-434 IRESTGNVESEEPDS
+434 IRESTSGNVESEEPDS

-457 RESSFGRWLLIGGAV
+457 RESSLGRWLLIGGASV
-472 VAGGILL
+472 GGLLL
-479 LVLLYAVR
+479 LVLLYAVYR
-487 RAARSR
+487 RVRS